1 MLYGRDSEL
10 TTIEQLLAHAEK
22 GRSGVLVV
30 VGEPGIGK
38 TALLDHVI
46 AGTSLRTIR
55 GTGVEYEAELPYAG
69 LSLLLRPALEY
80 LDRLPDPQ
88 RQALEAAF
96 GLAVGERSEPMFVGL
111 AVLSL
116 LSEYAGDGPLLCVV
130 DDAQWLDRASNDAL
144 VFAARRLYAEGI
156 ALIFAAR
163 DDRHAFSVPGLPELR
178 LSALRAEH
186 ASALLAGQAGELS
199 ATARYRVLAEAQGNP
214 LALIELPVAL
224 AGERSGDTL
233 RPGALPL
240 TSRLQIAFHGQVT
253 RLDERTGMLLLLAAS
268 DDSGELGILLRAGA
282 EFGAGPTDLAA
293 AEEASLIV
301 VDDDRLRFR
310 HPLIRAAVQQRAP
323 IDRRLAAHRALA
335 AAFDAPDHADRR
347 AWHLAAAA
355 TGVDEPAAAALES
368 TGERARERSG
378 HLAAALAY
386 EKAARLTEDVEAR
399 TRRLVLAAEA
409 ASEAGELDRAR
420 TFAERAQAGTTD
432 DAIRARLL
440 HVRALSDFWQGAFAG
455 AHELLHRGAELTAV
469 THPERAARTL
479 LQAMHTAWYL
489 GEEQVRSTVRALHAL
504 DLPATASVTPVADFI
519 IAAFPPNEDTEHPES
534 QRPDPERPDLGDLV
548 RVAHRTGNEELRD
561 LLLACGVGL
570 TLGQDVHA
578 HDIAA
583 MFATESRLHG
593 GIGRLP
599 TILFFVAEAEVFES
613 RHTDALATASE
624 ALRIA
629 QDSGQQQ
636 WISQFESVLAY
647 LAGVS
652 GDEEAAHRHA
662 DAALA
667 GGVGS
672 AMPAGAPWSAWALG
686 LLDLGLG
693 RPESALNRLERLT
706 REPMRHHICAT
717 RSIPDLVEAAVRF
730 GAPERAHEP
739 LARFEQWARRADQ
752 RWADALVLR
761 CRALLADDDAAEE
774 LWLAALARHES
785 ERRPL
790 ERARTGL
797 LYGEWLR
804 RMRRKTDARDRLRI
818 ALEEFDRLD
827 VRSWADRARTELGAI
842 GGSATPQGP
851 RPAGVLALLT
861 PQELQITRLAAQ
873 GLSNRDIAAQLFL
886 SPRTVGHHLY
896 KAYPKLGIVSRTE
909 LSAIPELAGRPG

>member
-1 MLYGRDSEL
+1 MLYGRDAEL
-10 TTIEQLLAHAEK
+10 GTIKELLAAAEE
-22 GRSGVLVV
+22 GRSGVLVLR
-30 VGEPGIGK
+30 GEPGIGK
-38 TALLDHVI
+38 TALLDRVV
-46 AGTSLRTIR
+46 ADTDLRVIR

-69 LSLLLRPALEY
+69 LSLLLRPALGG

-130 DDAQWLDRASNDAL
+130 DDAQWLDRASADAL

-156 ALIFAAR
+156 ALILAAR
-163 DDRHAFSVPGLPELR
+163 DDRDAFPVPGLPELR
-178 LSALRAEH
+178 LPPLPPEQ
-186 ASALLAGQAGELS
+186 ASALLDTHAEDLS
-199 ATARYRVLAEAQGNP
+199 TAARHRVLAEARGNP
-214 LALIELPVAL
+214 LALLELPVSL
-224 AGERSGDTL
+224 AGERAGDTL

-240 TSRLQIAFHGQVT
+240 TSRLQIAFHGRVT
-253 RLDERTGMLLLLAAS
+253 RLDERTGTLLLLAAC
-268 DDSGELGILLRAGA
+268 DDSGDLGVLLRAGA
-282 EFGAGPTDLAA
+282 AFGAGAADLAG

-335 AAFDAPDHADRR
+335 AAFAAPDHADRR

-355 TGVDEPAAAALES
+355 TGVDEAAATALES

-386 EKAARLTEDVEAR
+386 ERAARLTEDVAAR
-399 TRRLVLAAEA
+399 TRRLTLAAEA
-409 ASEAGELDRAR
+409 AAEAGESDRAR
-420 TFAERAQAGTTD
+420 TFAERALTGAAD
-432 DAIRARLL
+432 DAVRARLL
-440 HVRALSDFWQGAFAG
+440 HVHALADFWQGAFPS
-455 AHELLHRGAELTAV
+455 AHELLRRGAALAAGSD
-469 THPERAARTL
+469 PERAARML
-479 LQAMHTAWYL
+479 LQSVHTAWYL
-489 GEEQVRSTVRALHAL
+489 GEGQLRESIDELAALT
-504 DLPATASVTPVADFI
+504 LPPTAPVTPVAAFVT
-519 IAAFPPNEDTEHPES
+519 AAFPADEHTTEP
-534 QRPDPERPDLGDLV
+534 PALGDLV
-548 RVAHRTGNEELRD
+548 RVAHDFGGDEQGA

-570 TLGQDVHA
+570 TLGQDVDA
-578 HDIAA
+578 HDLATVLAA
-583 MFATESRLHG
+583 DSRRHG

-599 TILFFVAEAEVFES
+599 TILFFRAETEIFES
-613 RHTDALATASE
+613 RHTDALATATE

-629 QDSGQQQ
+629 QDTGQRQ

-647 LAGVS
+647 LAGVA
-652 GDEEAAHRHA
+652 GDEAAAHRHA
-662 DAALA
+662 DAALT

-693 RPESALNRLERLT
+693 RPEAALNRLEQLT

-717 RSIPDLVEAAVRF
+717 RSVPDLVEAAVRA
-730 GAPERAHEP
+730 GDPDRAREP
-739 LARFEQWARRADQ
+739 LDRFERWAHRAG
-752 RWADALVLR
+752 RPWADALVLR
-761 CRALLADDDAAEE
+761 CRALLAGDDAAERS
-774 LWLAALARHES
+774 WLAALDRHEG

-790 ERARTGL
+790 ERARTAL

-804 RMRRKTDARDRLRI
+804 RMRRKTEARDRLRT
-818 ALEEFDRLD
+818 ALAEFDRLD
-827 VRSWADRARTELGAI
+827 ARSWADRARTELGAI
-842 GGSATPQGP
+842 GGSATPRGP

-909 LSAIPELAGRPG
+909 LTTIPELAASTG